1 MVTLLV
7 DYFLSFFLR
16 LTQLY
21 TLCVWYVYIVPT
33 TYCIEEV
40 VAYIG
45 TFIFPLQ
52 CNGYTSSRM
61 SLLVTPRYRVGSI
74 IWLQKL

>member
-40 VAYIG
+40 LAYIS
-45 TFIFPLQ
+45 TFICVFAHQAL
-52 CNGYTSSRM
+52 
-61 SLLVTPRYRVGSI
+61 I
-74 IWLQKL
+74 IQNTVPHRSMQRSGGDT